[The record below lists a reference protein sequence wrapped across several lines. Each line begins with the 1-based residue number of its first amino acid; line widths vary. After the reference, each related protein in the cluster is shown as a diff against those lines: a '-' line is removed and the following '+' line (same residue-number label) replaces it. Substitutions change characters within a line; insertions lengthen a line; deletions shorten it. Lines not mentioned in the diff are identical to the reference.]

1 MLNYIDYGQGKPG
14 ISEQN
19 FPKPDHRTFEILEP
33 RDTMVTQAI
42 LRKLWPTITNTVA
55 WQKNQSY
62 SAHFSTLSGMLEL
75 TIARSNTASYS
86 NTYWQDQ
93 KTSGI
98 FLHFVTIACTFNI
111 HIVRWLENQYLYYR
125 DLSLSSRPVY

>member
-33 RDTMVTQAI
+33 RDTMVMQAGDI
-42 LRKLWPTITNTVA
+42 KEAMTDYNKHSGMT
-55 WQKNQSY
+55 KNQSY
-62 SAHFSTLSGMLEL
+62 SAHFSILSGMLEL

-93 KTSGI
+93 KTSVI

-111 HIVRWLENQYLYYR
+111 HIVRWLENQYIYIYL
-125 DLSLSSRPVY
+125 